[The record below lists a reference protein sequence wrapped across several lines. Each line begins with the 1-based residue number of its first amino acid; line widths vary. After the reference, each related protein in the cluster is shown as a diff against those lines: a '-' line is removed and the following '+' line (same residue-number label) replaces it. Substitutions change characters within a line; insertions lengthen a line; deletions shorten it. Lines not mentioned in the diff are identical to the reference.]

1 LYKLKKFG
9 NNLFILFTKGNIK
22 MKKITIFIAILSAV
36 FAITL
41 IFTYASE
48 SEINPSRKVL
58 RLHIIAN
65 SDTDYDQQ
73 LKYAIRDRIVSET
86 RELFADSNSL
96 SETKQI
102 ANDNIEMFCSIVQLE
117 IKQHGFDYNV
127 SVSIGTQAFPATIY
141 GNIMFPAGIYDSLI
155 ITIENGNGEN
165 WWCVIFPPLCFIDGI
180 NMEFADN
187 DTIQVRFRLADFL
200 GGNGK

>member
-1 LYKLKKFG
+1 
-9 NNLFILFTKGNIK
+9 